1 MNAPARASRERLG
14 ARSIRPADPA
24 DLDALEALEEAVFAS
39 DRADRRA
46 FRHAMRSPSMTL
58 LVAQD
63 EGGLLGYAMMERRRG
78 SSLVRLTSIA
88 VRPESAGA
96 GLGRHL
102 LAAAEADAMS
112 HGGERLRLEV
122 RADNA
127 PAQRLYDRAGY
138 RRFAVVEAYYEDG
151 GAAWR
156 YDKTLNPPAPRSPRP
171 RP

>member
-1 MNAPARASRERLG
+1 MKAA
-14 ARSIRPADPA
+14 ARSGRAPSIRAAEPA
-24 DLDALEALEEAVFAS
+24 DLDLLEALEEAVFAT

-46 FRHAMRSPSMTL
+46 FQHAMRSPSMTL

-96 GLGRHL
+96 GLGHHL
-102 LAAAEADAMS
+102 LAAAEADALS

-127 PAQRLYDRAGY
+127 AAQRLYDRAGY
-138 RRFAVVEAYYEDG
+138 RRFKVVEGYYEDG
-151 GAAWR
+151 GPAWR
-156 YDKTLNPPAPRSPRP
+156 YEKNLNPPAPQRPRP